1 MADFTSKQSSE
12 IGKFYS
18 DFSVFLHK
26 YRFQNWDDLSEE
38 RRDDLQSL
46 EIRLSNYASRFY
58 AISISLSVDELKEP
72 LEKIKDAT
80 KEGKKAIKKINNVK
94 KAIKLAKSAVSM
106 GVAILSKNP
115 GKIIK
120 SAGALYKEA
129 KA

>member
-12 IGKFYS
+12 IGKFFS
-18 DFSVFLHK
+18 DFSVFLHN
-26 YRFQNWDDLSEE
+26 YRFKNWDDLTEE
-38 RRDDLQSL
+38 KRDDLNSL
-46 EIRLSNYASRFY
+46 ENRLSNFASKFY
-58 AISISLSVDELKEP
+58 AISISISIDELKEP
-72 LEKIKDAT
+72 LEGIKNAT

-106 GVAILSKNP
+106 GVAILSKDP